1 MTTNDAIW
9 LSGMDRS
16 AGSADSA
23 DVLKQLQDSALGLL
37 AGLDRA
43 PKSLRIK
50 ADQVEIELAWPEAQA
65 GAVAAPGAPVTVAP
79 PPGAPILMAVPTGPA
94 EPSGAGDTDSGHY
107 LLAHTVGVFYRA
119 QEPGGKPFVEP
130 GEVVSPGQQIGIIEA
145 MKLMIPVEAE
155 IGGRI
160 VEALVA
166 DGSAVE
172 YGDKLFAIE
181 PTES

>member
-9 LSGMDRS
+9 LSGMDRT
-16 AGSADSA
+16 AGPADSA

-65 GAVAAPGAPVTVAP
+65 GPVAAPAV
-79 PPGAPILMAVPTGPA
+79 PGAAGPMAAAAAPA
-94 EPSGAGDTDSGHY
+94 EPAKAGDTGGGQY
-107 LLAHTVGVFYRA
+107 LVAHTVGVFYRS
-119 QEPGGKPFVEP
+119 QEPGAKPFVEA
-130 GEVVSPGQQIGIIEA
+130 GDVVAPGQQIGIIEA

-155 IGGRI
+155 AGGRI

-166 DGSAVE
+166 DGTAVE

-181 PTES
+181 PVDS

>member
-9 LSGMDRS
+9 LSGMDRT
-16 AGSADSA
+16 AGHADSA

-65 GAVAAPGAPVTVAP
+65 GPVAAPAAPGAAG
-79 PPGAPILMAVPTGPA
+79 PPGTMAAAAAPA
-94 EPSGAGDTDSGHY
+94 EPAKAGDNGSGQY
-107 LLAHTVGVFYRA
+107 LLAHTVGVFYRS
-119 QEPGGKPFVEP
+119 QEPGAKPFVEA
-130 GEVVSPGQQIGIIEA
+130 GDVVAPGQQIGIIEA

-155 IGGRI
+155 AGGRI

-166 DGSAVE
+166 DGAAVE

-181 PTES
+181 PVDS

>member
-16 AGSADSA
+16 AGPADSA

-50 ADQVEIELAWPEAQA
+50 ADQVEIELAWPEAPA
-65 GAVAAPGAPVTVAP
+65 STAAPGAPAAGT
-79 PPGAPILMAVPTGPA
+79 PGALNAPGPA
-94 EPSGAGDTDSGHY
+94 AAAEQAGANDAGGHY
-107 LLAHTVGVFYRA
+107 LVAHTVGVFYRA
-119 QEPGGKPFVEP
+119 QEPGAKPFVEP
-130 GEVVSPGQQIGIIEA
+130 GDIVTPGQQIGIIEA

-155 IGGRI
+155 AGGRI
-160 VEALVA
+160 LEVLVT
-166 DGSAVE
+166 DGAAIE
-172 YGDKLFAIE
+172 YGDRLFSIE
-181 PTES
+181 PIDS